1 MFVVFRRRHYNK
13 ALLVM
18 LTTFLHWQ
26 GNATSMFETVRQHL
40 AAFDE
45 YPVENFLSVLR
56 KRTKETDTADEIA
69 SKAKEIDACK
79 HELHSFQSTFV
90 PPRKF
95 NFSSKRI
102 NKLKAKAAQFL
113 TIKFESLFTH
123 PNQAQPRVKRQP
135 KHTTKWKLPD
145 LFGEK
150 IVTNRVLPLGFTSKP
165 TLERLP
171 CMVVDIRST
180 LSASCLASVTAVFV
194 KQQMLKLWAQQQTTL
209 SLHQQL
215 ASRTTIKATKKASEQ
230 TKRTK
235 ATMATT
241 TKSQKTNRMKQ

>member
-1 MFVVFRRRHYNK
+1 MRDMILSAFCKCKDVQYLALLNLLDNYIPLVLSIYLIIFKCNKYELFPVITPMLGYVCSVQETHYNK

-26 GNATSMFETVRQHL
+26 ENATSMFETVCEHL

-45 YPVENFLSVLR
+45 YPVENFRSMLR
-56 KRTKETDTADEIA
+56 RRTKETDTAEQIA
-69 SKAKEIDACK
+69 SKAKEIDACN

-113 TIKFESLFTH
+113 IIKFESHFNH
-123 PNQAQPRVKRQP
+123 PNLAVQQPRVKRQP

-150 IVTNRVLPLGFTSKP
+150 VVTNRVLPLGLTSVENP
-165 TLERLP
+165 P
-171 CMVVDIRST
+171 NP
-180 LSASCLASVTAVFV
+180 
-194 KQQMLKLWAQQQTTL
+194 
-209 SLHQQL
+209 
-215 ASRTTIKATKKASEQ
+215 
-230 TKRTK
+230 
-235 ATMATT
+235 
-241 TKSQKTNRMKQ
+241 NR